1 MQEPSG
7 APSPRTTRV
16 VRLFSRLNIGGPS
29 VHVILLTAGLREKGY
44 DTRLIVGRE
53 APSEGNLLEM
63 AREMGIRVEQLGG
76 LGRDIRPFA
85 DVVTLWQ
92 LYRTI
97 RDSRPSIV
105 HTHTAKAGVLGR
117 LAARLAGVPI
127 VVHTYHG
134 HVLRGYF
141 GPLKTWFFRR
151 LEAMLNRITDVPI
164 TVSAALRDELAAIGV
179 APWNKIRVVPLGLD
193 LARFAKSVPRGALR
207 PACGASAEDPLI
219 GIVGRLVPIKDV
231 DCFLEAAARV
241 RRARPQARFVIV
253 GDGELRPELEG
264 KTTALGLK
272 PAVTFLGWRKDLEAV
287 YADLDVVVNS
297 SRNEGT
303 PVALIEAMA
312 AGRPVVATAVGGTS
326 DLLGDGTR
334 GLLVPA
340 RDPDALG
347 AAILETLDN
356 SEEASRRCHVARQY
370 VLAHHSIDRL
380 LRDIDELYRE
390 LLQPSAAP
398 A

>member
-1 MQEPSG
+1 MQIQSG

-63 AREMGIRVEQLGG
+63 ARQMGIEVEQLGG
-76 LGRDIRPFA
+76 LGREIRPLA
-85 DVVTLWQ
+85 DLVTLWQ
-92 LYRTI
+92 LYRAI
-97 RDSRPSIV
+97 RQSRPAIV

-117 LAARLAGVPI
+117 VAARLAGVPI

-141 GPLKTWFFRR
+141 GPLKTALFRR
-151 LEAMLNRITDVPI
+151 LEALLNRVTDVAI
-164 TVSAALRDELAAIGV
+164 TVSGALRDDLVAMGV
-179 APWNKIRVVPLGLD
+179 APREKIRVVPLGLD
-193 LARFAKSVPRGALR
+193 LARFTRPCPRGALR
-207 PACGASAEDPLI
+207 AACGVAADDPLI
-219 GIVGRLVPIKDV
+219 GVVGRLVPIKDIE
-231 DCFLEAAARV
+231 CFLLAAAHV
-241 RRARPQARFVIV
+241 TRARPQARFAVV
-253 GDGELRPELEG
+253 GDGELRPALER
-264 KTTALGLK
+264 KATDLGL
-272 PAVTFLGWRKDLEAV
+272 ASRVSFLGWRTDLEGI

-326 DLLGDGTR
+326 DLLGAGER
-334 GLLVPA
+334 GRLVPA
-340 RDPDALG
+340 GDPGALG
-347 AAILETLDN
+347 AAIVDALDQKDD
-356 SEEASRRCHVARQY
+356 SARRARAAREY
-370 VLAHHSIDRL
+370 VLAHHSVDRL

-390 LLQPSAAP
+390 LLRPSAAP

>member
-1 MQEPSG
+1 MHSESG
-7 APSPRTTRV
+7 APGPRTTRV

-63 AREMGIRVEQLGG
+63 AREMGIRVEQFAG
-76 LGRDIRPFA
+76 LGRDIRPLA
-85 DVVTLWQ
+85 DVVTFWQ
-92 LYRTI
+92 LYRAI
-97 RDSRPSIV
+97 RRTRPAIV

-117 LAARLAGVPI
+117 LAAHLAGVPI

-141 GPLKTWFFRR
+141 GPVKTAFFRR

-164 TVSAALRDELAAIGV
+164 TVSEALREELATIGV
-179 APWNKIRVVPLGLD
+179 APRDKIRVVPLGLD
-193 LARFAKSVPRGALR
+193 LARFGRPCPRGALR
-207 PACGASAEDPLI
+207 SACRATDRDPLV
-219 GIVGRLVPIKDV
+219 GVVGRLVPIKDI
-231 DCFLEAAARV
+231 DCFLDAAVTVKRS
-241 RRARPQARFVIV
+241 RPDARFAIV
-253 GDGELRPELEG
+253 GDGERR
-264 KTTALGLK
+264 TALERRAAALDL
-272 PAVTFLGWRKDLEAV
+272 ADSVTFLGWRTDLEAV

-312 AGRPVVATAVGGTS
+312 AGRPVVATAVGGS
-326 DLLGDGTR
+326 PDLLGGGDR
-334 GLLVPA
+334 GRLVPA
-340 RDPDALG
+340 ADAPAL
-347 AAILETLDN
+347 AAAVLDTLEHAD
-356 SEEASRRCHVARQY
+356 EARHRADAARVY
-370 VLAHHSIDRL
+370 VLTHHSVERL
-380 LRDIDELYRE
+380 LRDIDSLYRE
-390 LLQPSAAP
+390 LLLPFAAP

>member
-1 MQEPSG
+1 MHEEG
-7 APSPRTTRV
+7 RAPSPGTTRV

-44 DTRLIVGRE
+44 ETRLIVGRE
-53 APSEGNLLEM
+53 APSEGNLLDM
-63 AREMGIRVEQLGG
+63 ARQKGIEVEQLDG
-76 LGRDIRPFA
+76 LGREIRPLA
-85 DVVTLWQ
+85 DLVSLWQ

-97 RDSRPSIV
+97 RDCRPAIV

-117 LAARLAGVPI
+117 IAARLAGVPV

-141 GPLKTWFFRR
+141 GPLKTAFFRR
-151 LEAMLNRITDVPI
+151 LEAALNRLTDVAI
-164 TVSAALRDELAAIGV
+164 TVSAALRDDLAAMGV
-179 APWNKIRVVPLGLD
+179 APREKIRVVPLGLD
-193 LARFAKSVPRGALR
+193 LARFARPPVRGGLR
-207 PACGASAEDPLI
+207 SACGAGEGDALI
-219 GIVGRLVPIKDV
+219 GVVGRLVPIKDI
-231 DCFLEAAARV
+231 DCFLEAAAQV
-241 RRARPQARFVIV
+241 SLASARARFAIV
-253 GDGELRPELEG
+253 GDGELRAQLER
-264 KTTALGLK
+264 KAADLGL
-272 PAVTFLGWRKDLEAV
+272 ATRVTFVGWRTDLEAV

-312 AGRPVVATAVGGTS
+312 AGRPVVATAVGGTT
-326 DLLGDGTR
+326 DLLGDGER

-340 RDPDALG
+340 GDPAAL
-347 AAILETLDN
+347 AKAIVETLDRH
-356 SEEASRRCHVARQY
+356 EESARRVRSARDY
-370 VLAHHSIDRL
+370 VLAHHSVERL

-390 LLQPSAAP
+390 LLPPVAAP